1 MNWRKG
7 FRRIGLVLF
16 APIALLFVIL
26 TMGQL
31 LGGAIFLLAHWLE
44 LLLIFVPLITI
55 IMIVRW
61 VAAGFKMSS

>member
-1 MNWRKG
+1 MNWREG

-31 LGGAIFLLAHWLE
+31 LGGVIFLLAHWFE
-44 LLLIFVPLITI
+44 LLFISVSLIAIVMT
-55 IMIVRW
+55 VRW